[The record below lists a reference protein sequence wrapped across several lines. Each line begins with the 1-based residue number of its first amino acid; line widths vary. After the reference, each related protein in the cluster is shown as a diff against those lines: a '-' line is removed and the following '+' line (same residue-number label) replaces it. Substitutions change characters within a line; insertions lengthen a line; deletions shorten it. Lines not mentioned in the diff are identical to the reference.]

1 MAADEDAPKRADESG
16 EPKGG
21 QTEGGP
27 SEGGA
32 ASARPAGERR
42 NQERRQRPPVTID
55 LTAESVAAK
64 APPSEPKPEAE
75 ADKPPR
81 AEPEKSPKAEPDKPP
96 RAEPDKSKVEADK
109 SPKAEPER
117 PKAER
122 PPIDRLGDRT
132 TDRLGAGAQA
142 LRGAASR
149 AFRSDDAWRRSAYAG
164 IVGGVL
170 AFILVLVLQAV
181 GLLPA
186 PGRATANQALEQAKG
201 AADTATAQE
210 RRITAMEAMTEG
222 LTAMRGDIRSLSDRA
237 TALEGGRNALA
248 ARSDVEAVSTA
259 LAGLRKQVDDAP
271 PPATRADL
279 DAVNERIGRLE
290 VATASGADGAGASE
304 AAVSSLTSQ
313 ISAAQA
319 TIRTL
324 DDRLRAAETKLA
336 ALGGPVS
343 GGEEAVRAIAISSL
357 RRASEGDAPFAADL
371 DLVAPLG
378 VVPDQIAKLR
388 PMAASGVASKTT
400 LSAAFPAVADAIL
413 AATTGADPDA
423 GLLQRAVGVLG
434 SLVTIRPVGPVA
446 GSDPP
451 AIVSRMRDAVGRGD
465 LAAALSERDG
475 LPAAG
480 KDASAAWAAQAADR
494 VALDGLVDAVAQ
506 SAEGTSR

>member
-16 EPKGG
+16 QP
-21 QTEGGP
+21 EGGKP
-27 SEGGA
+27 EGSKSEGGA
-32 ASARPAGERR
+32 GSAKPGGERR
-42 NQERRQRPPVTID
+42 SQDRRQRPPVTID

-64 APPSEPKPEAE
+64 AVPPEAKPVEAVSPPVEPKAEAE
-75 ADKPPR
+75 KPPR
-81 AEPEKSPKAEPDKPP
+81 AEPEK
-96 RAEPDKSKVEADK
+96 
-109 SPKAEPER
+109 

-122 PPIDRLGDRT
+122 PPIDRP

-149 AFRSDDAWRRSAYAG
+149 AFHPDDAWRRSAYAG

-186 PGRATANQALEQAKG
+186 PGRSTANQALEQAKA

-237 TALEGGRNALA
+237 AALENGRSTLA
-248 ARSDVEAVSTA
+248 THSDVEAVSAA
-259 LAGLRKQVDDAP
+259 LTDLRKRVDDAP
-271 PPATRADL
+271 PPASRADL
-279 DAVNERIGRLE
+279 DSVNERIGRLE
-290 VATASGADGAGASE
+290 AAAASGADGAGASE

-319 TIRTL
+319 TIRSL
-324 DDRLRAAETKLA
+324 DDRVRAAETKLA
-336 ALGGPVS
+336 ALGGPAS
-343 GGEEAVRAIAISSL
+343 GGEAAVRAVAVSSL
-357 RRASEGDAPFAADL
+357 RRAAEGDAPFAADL

-378 VVPDQIAKLR
+378 VAGDQLARLR
-388 PMAASGVASKTT
+388 PMATAGVASKTT
-400 LSAAFPAVADAIL
+400 LAAAFPAVADAIL
-413 AATTGADPDA
+413 AATADADPNA
-423 GLLQRAVGVLG
+423 GFWRRAVGVLG
-434 SLVTIRPVGPVA
+434 SLVTVRPVGPVA

-451 AIVSRMRDAVGRGD
+451 AIVSRMRDAVGKGD
-465 LAAALSERDG
+465 LAAALAERDG

-506 SAEGTSR
+506 SAEGASR